1 MSISCPK
8 EGSFMGYKYVSKV
21 DKRDMSFTLF
31 MSFYPCY
38 AGPQLIAV
46 LEIPEDAKRVTNKYG
61 QSRCDKAKVLRF
73 EDFDGNV
80 LDITEAYTCMFN
92 GAQCIKY
99 TIGDVVYADS
109 FDENP
114 DTTENGIY
122 FFMSKEEC
130 IDKVNEIREEM

>member
-8 EGSFMGYKYVSKV
+8 EGSFIGYKYVNKV
-21 DKRDMSFTLF
+21 NKRDMNLPLF
-31 MSFYPCY
+31 IAYYELY

-46 LEIPEDAKRVTNKYG
+46 LEIPEDAKRITNKYG
-61 QSRCDKAKVLRF
+61 NSRCDKAKVLRF
-73 EDFDGNV
+73 EDFEGNV
-80 LDITEAYTCMFN
+80 LDITEAYSCKFN
-92 GAQCIKY
+92 GVRCIKY
-99 TIGDVVYADS
+99 TIGDIVYADS

-130 IDKVNEIREEM
+130 IEEARTWN